1 MCKAIII
8 RNYGDAKVLELEK
21 ISLNEPGDREL
32 LIRHTAIGV
41 NYHDIYV
48 RSGLY
53 KTLNLPGIPGCEA
66 IGIIEKIGS
75 GVKNFKKGDR
85 IVYITSDYGAYATH
99 RMLSNHLAIKVPD
112 MITDEVMAT
121 NFLRSMTVKMLLEKV
136 TKITLADT
144 ILVTAAAGGVGRL
157 LCQWAN
163 SLGVCVIGT
172 VSNQNK
178 VSKANSYGCKYT
190 IVCDQNDVVEKV
202 MNFTGG
208 KGVDVVYDSVGSE
221 TFEHSLATLKKC
233 GHLVNYGQS
242 SGPVEPLMMST
253 LAIKSLTVSRPI
265 LFHFIEH
272 TEIYHQMA
280 HSVFD
285 FFMSNRL
292 LLPES
297 ESYPL
302 KDASIT
308 HDILESRRGGG
319 SLYLIP

>member
-157 LCQWAN
+157 
-163 SLGVCVIGT
+163 
-172 VSNQNK
+172 
-178 VSKANSYGCKYT
+178 
-190 IVCDQNDVVEKV
+190 
-202 MNFTGG
+202 
-208 KGVDVVYDSVGSE
+208 
-221 TFEHSLATLKKC
+221 
-233 GHLVNYGQS
+233 
-242 SGPVEPLMMST
+242 
-253 LAIKSLTVSRPI
+253 
-265 LFHFIEH
+265 
-272 TEIYHQMA
+272 
-280 HSVFD
+280 
-285 FFMSNRL
+285 FMSM
-292 LLPES
+292 
-297 ESYPL
+297 
-302 KDASIT
+302 
-308 HDILESRRGGG
+308 G
-319 SLYLIP
+319 